1 MQDLIDQ
8 GILWC
13 ARCEEPGKKDFE
25 FCGGCGKRYYDAE
38 PRDCPNADCKAKRV
52 TTTFCPLCGTQVVTD
67 YLLRWERGE
76 VDLEAES
83 AHAATIVD
91 AIIKR
96 HPSIGPQLRE
106 GYRESAED
114 LARAVNRGFRR
125 ES

>member
-8 GILWC
+8 GIVWC
-13 ARCEEPGKKDFE
+13 ARCEEPGKKEFE

-76 VDLEAES
+76 VDLEAE
-83 AHAATIVD
+83 
-91 AIIKR
+91 
-96 HPSIGPQLRE
+96 LRE